1 MAVSIIGPKFYAWD
15 SDTGKPLA
23 FGKVYTYQAGT
34 NTPKATFTSEGG
46 ETQNANPVIL
56 NGAGYADIYLN
67 GSYKVVVKD
76 ADDVEVWT
84 SDPVS
89 DPSQLQQEWV
99 RQRSVTQVNTT
110 TFTVDG
116 QLTDEYIEGVA
127 VRVKQDSGFV
137 VGTVASAT
145 YADGKTTVTLDFPGT
160 ETITTSAAYA
170 ERALVSFQ
178 SLPKNLGDTVIYR
191 DNVNQL
197 EALSGPKNGA
207 EALVSGVPFKFDGS
221 KWYPS
226 AGFVTLRAYGAVGSG
241 DETTEISACVEA
253 AASAKCRILD
263 YTGKTYT
270 YSSIISTS
278 HFDYDGNAT
287 FSGTNG
293 AYFYVFG
300 QGFPTE
306 IGSMTAS
313 ASKGDQS
320 IQVTATTGLSKGDI
334 VILEN
339 TVNNSFSNHRLYYH
353 DGEFNI
359 VEAVTASQI
368 TLRDPI
374 KSNYPAA
381 TTMKVFSASF
391 GTSKVKGGRF
401 ISDAAFA
408 LRSRICKDVRV
419 EGSYI
424 EAVGPNRA
432 AAMVLDRCFG
442 AQLSQVTTRLDYIAS
457 GTGNYGLSVAN
468 SQNVISWGGNYH
480 GGRHPIATGGNS
492 DPGAAPCRNIQII
505 GAVMANDPASNVYAA
520 DFHGNTADSFYENCK
535 IYGSVGLAGENVA
548 CRNSKVYARPG
559 GTPLDMHEV
568 VGGRIDF
575 SGCEV
580 FTNGAARVIGFASS
594 TLANNIDRD
603 YEVIADNLDLEL
615 DPACGNIG
623 IFYIG
628 ATVKSR
634 FSMNGLKWRG
644 DFSGLTYVQNFAIQA
659 GATKPASV
667 RLENVEADISTIT
680 GWASGLGAST
690 GTVLTMPKLSKTQN
704 LAILA
709 GNANSTSGGT
719 NGELVFN
726 FPAYPVIPTVE
737 ALSGG
742 GDITG
747 AGASFPVVS
756 APATTSEARAKM
768 VMGTN
773 AVTPS
778 QTRSFRVTVRVGLDS
793 MTI

>member
-1 MAVSIIGPKFYAWD
+1 MTKFNTGNPIGSADPRDLSDNAKNFDEAVNNPSRATWIDRLGRSRATLAAQLGYTIKGDYAAGIELTKYNDVIKFNGEFYGPAASTTLPYTTTATLPDAD
-15 SDTGKPLA
+15 SNLVGRGDLVLRQDLALDPASGKGAAL
-23 FGKVYTYQAGT
+23 V
-34 NTPKATFTSEGG
+34 
-46 ETQNANPVIL
+46 
-56 NGAGYADIYLN
+56 NGATIYLN
-67 GSYKVVVKD
+67 
-76 ADDVEVWT
+76 
-84 SDPVS
+84 
-89 DPSQLQQEWV
+89 
-99 RQRSVTQVNTT
+99 N
-110 TFTVDG
+110 
-116 QLTDEYIEGVA
+116 VA
-127 VRVKQDSGFV
+127 
-137 VGTVASAT
+137 
-145 YADGKTTVTLDFPGT
+145 
-160 ETITTSAAYA
+160 E
-170 ERALVSFQ
+170 
-178 SLPKNLGDTVIYR
+178 
-191 DNVNQL
+191 L
-197 EALSGPKNGA
+197 EALPNEPTGQ
-207 EALVSGVPFKFDGS
+207 EALVSGVPFKFDGTE
-221 KWYPS
+221 WYPS
-226 AGFVTLRAYGAVGSG
+226 AGFVTFRAYGAMGTG
-241 DETTEISACVEA
+241 DETSAISACVAA
-253 AASAKCRILD
+253 AASAKARILD

-278 HFDYDGNAT
+278 YFDYDGNAT
-287 FSGTNG
+287 FNGTGG
-293 AYFYVFG
+293 AYFYVLG
-300 QGFPTE
+300 QGFPDE
-306 IGSMTAS
+306 VGSVTAA

-320 IQVTATTGLSKGDI
+320 IQVTATTGLAKGDV

-339 TVNNSFSNHRLYYH
+339 TVDKSFSQHRLYYH

-359 VEAVTASQI
+359 VEAVTASEI
-368 TLRDPI
+368 TFRDPI

-381 TTMKVFSASF
+381 TTMKVFAANF

-424 EAVGPNRA
+424 EAIGPNRA
-432 AAMVLDRCFG
+432 AALVLDRCFG
-442 AQLSQVTTRLDYIAS
+442 AQLSQVNTRLDYIAS

-520 DFHGNTADSFYENCK
+520 DFHGNTADSFYENCT
-535 IYGSVGLAGENVA
+535 IYGSVGLAGENTA

-580 FTNGAARVIGFASS
+580 VNNGKNRIIGFASS
-594 TLANNIDRD
+594 TLAENIDRD
-603 YEVIADNLDLEL
+603 YEVVADDLTVEL
-615 DPACGNIG
+615 DAACTSIAT
-623 IFYIG
+623 FFV
-628 ATVKSR
+628 ASTVKSR
-634 FSMNGLKWRG
+634 FSMNGLRWRG
-644 DFSGLTYVQNFAIQA
+644 DYSGLATVQVFSIPAGASNPESVILDNVDADISGLTAW
-659 GATKPASV
+659 AT
-667 RLENVEADISTIT
+667 
-680 GWASGLGAST
+680 GLGVST
-690 GTVLTMPKLSKTQN
+690 GTKITMPKLSKTQN
-704 LAILA
+704 LAIVA

-773 AVTPS
+773 SIGPS
-778 QTRSFRVTVRVGLDS
+778 ETRSFRVTVRVGLDAL
-793 MTI
+793 TV